1 MQKRPF
7 DWPATGPVN
16 LDIHDLPHASSSLEW
31 WYVNTHIYTEDGIE
45 LSLFASFFR
54 IIRGRDE
61 NTKQPLYARS
71 VTWGVTDAARGR
83 YLAETVVDRSAPEIG
98 LKKLKRSEGKRD
110 DRLIRAMREVL
121 LQDKV
126 PYPDRMFNREPF
138 EATRKLE
145 LDYDGLCFKKL
156 DDNTYHLKMFQ
167 DHHKVGCDL
176 IFKPQKAPIRHGAD
190 GVVAG
195 PDGSEMFYYSISRC
209 EVTGTVIL
217 DGLARNVSLGVGWY
231 DHEFGG
237 YRDTDNQEE
246 TQDTD
251 KVSWNWVAVQL
262 ADGTDISAYTLFDVA
277 TGHTTDQRLLV
288 VKPDG
293 EPIRYDHLEF
303 SPTRI
308 WRSTRTFNDYPT
320 GWRLRCDEAQ
330 IDLELTGRLDDQ
342 EFITVISPPAFWEG
356 SVDVNGSY
364 MGAPVTGRGYVERS
378 GHVSVN
384 SLDDFFGAVGEE
396 VRASVRRL
404 LPFDPTFEEV
414 RDLVA
419 GKGREYYL
427 DGVDIAQLVRT
438 LAKPVREI
446 TDRGGKSWRS
456 YAALACCDVVGGDSR
471 RYVHWLAMP
480 ELMHVGSLIVDD
492 VQDKS
497 EIRRGGPTTHLVYG
511 EPLAINAGTACYFM
525 GQNLLRSSDV
535 SDADKLRLYHIYF
548 EALRA
553 GHAGQALDIDGV
565 ADAVPHA
572 VETGDGSELEKRIIA
587 IHRLKTAAPAGA
599 LSRMGAVAG
608 HGTELQI
615 EGIGRFFEALG
626 LAFQIVDDVL
636 NLRGFK
642 KNLKDRG
649 EDLRHGKVTLPV
661 AKAFSRMNG
670 TDRKWLWSIV
680 QEKSRD
686 QQVIEAA
693 IEKIEACGA
702 LEHCMKEAGDYV
714 ELAWQQLNPLVED
727 SLPKLMLR
735 AFGWY
740 VLERHY

>member
-1 MQKRPF
+1 MHKRPF
-7 DWPATGPVN
+7 DWPAPGPIN

-31 WYVNTHIYTEDGIE
+31 WYLNTHLYTADGIE

-61 NTKQPLYARS
+61 HTKGPLHARS
-71 VTWGVTDAARGR
+71 VTWGVTDAGRGR
-83 YLAETVVDRSAPEIG
+83 YLAETVVDQSAPEIG
-98 LKKLKRSEGKRD
+98 LKKLERGEGRRD
-110 DRLIRAMREVL
+110 GRLIRAMREVL
-121 LQDKV
+121 LKGKV
-126 PYPDRMFNREPF
+126 PYPDRMFTHEPF

-145 LDYDGLCFKKL
+145 LDYDGLCLRKL
-156 DDNTYHLKMFQ
+156 DDNTYHLKMYQ
-167 DHHKVGCDL
+167 EHHKVGCDL
-176 IFKPQKAPIRHGAD
+176 IFVPQKAPVRHGAD

-195 PDGSEMFYYSISRC
+195 PDGSEMFYYSLSRC
-209 EVTGTVIL
+209 EVKGTVIL
-217 DGLARNVSLGVGWY
+217 DGLPRHVTLGVGWY

-237 YRDTDNQEE
+237 HRDTDTEE
-246 TQDTD
+246 GGHDTD

-277 TGHTTDQRLLV
+277 TGETTDQRLLV
-288 VKPDG
+288 VTPAG
-293 EPIRYDHLEF
+293 EPIQYTDLELT
-303 SPTRI
+303 PTRM

-320 GWRLRCDEAQ
+320 HWRLRSNAAHLDM
-330 IDLELTGRLDDQ
+330 ELVGRLDDQ

-356 SVDVNGSY
+356 SVNVTGTH
-364 MGAPVTGRGYVERS
+364 MGMQVTGRGYVERS
-378 GHVSVN
+378 GHVSIN
-384 SLDDFFGAVGEE
+384 TLDEFFGAVGDE

-404 LPFDPTFEEV
+404 MPFDPTFEEV

-427 DGVDIAQLVRT
+427 DGVDIEQLVRT

-456 YAALACCDVVGGDSR
+456 YAALACCDIVGGDSR
-471 RYVHWLAMP
+471 KYVHWLAMP

-497 EIRRGGPTTHLVYG
+497 TIRRGGPTTHLLYG

-572 VETGDGSELEKRIIA
+572 IESGDSIELEKRIIA

-615 EGIGRFFEALG
+615 EGVGRFFEALG

-661 AKAFSRMNG
+661 AKAFSRLNKA
-670 TDRKWLWSIV
+670 DRTWLWSIV
-680 QEKSRD
+680 QEKSQD
-686 QQVIEAA
+686 QDLIEVA

-702 LEHCMKEAGDYV
+702 LEQCMVEAGDYV
-714 ELAWQQLNPLVED
+714 EKAWQQLDPLVED